1 MPQDDNEEMQTMKL
15 KTLVLAAGAAAVGYV
30 LGTKAGRAQFE
41 QLKAKADELAHDPR
55 VRSGVSS
62 IAGEVK
68 NHADK
73 LPDPVAGAVRAAADA
88 VQSAT
93 TDDPQVDDRD
103 RRLSDRPAV
112 QGGTLDGRRR
122 RQRRAS
128 TARLVEHSGRRRCQS
143 CCWTTRRPR

>member
-1 MPQDDNEEMQTMKL
+1 MKL
-15 KTLVLAAGAAAVGYV
+15 KTLVVAAGAAAVGYV

-41 QLKAKADELAHDPR
+41 QLKAKADEFAHDPR

-93 TDDPQVDDRD
+93 TDEPQVGQ
-103 RRLSDRPAV
+103 RPAGV
-112 QGGTLDGRRR
+112 
-122 RQRRAS
+122 
-128 TARLVEHSGRRRCQS
+128 
-143 CCWTTRRPR
+143 

>member
-1 MPQDDNEEMQTMKL
+1 MKL
-15 KTLVLAAGAAAVGYV
+15 KTLVVAAGAAAVGYV

-41 QLKAKADELAHDPR
+41 QLKAKADEFAHDPR

-62 IAGEVK
+62 LAGEVK

-93 TDDPQVDDRD
+93 TVEPQVEP
-103 RRLSDRPAV
+103 RP
-112 QGGTLDGRRR
+112 TDF
-122 RQRRAS
+122 
-128 TARLVEHSGRRRCQS
+128 
-143 CCWTTRRPR
+143 

>member
-1 MPQDDNEEMQTMKL
+1 MKL
-15 KTLVLAAGAAAVGYV
+15 KTLVVAAGAAAVGYV

-41 QLKAKADELAHDPR
+41 QLKAKADEFAHDPR

-93 TDDPQVDDRD
+93 TDDPQVERPD
-103 RRLSDRPAV
+103 RRLTVVRAGRERAGRALSDHGR
-112 QGGTLDGRRR
+112 LSRRR
-122 RQRRAS
+122 RHR
-128 TARLVEHSGRRRCQS
+128 GRF
-143 CCWTTRRPR
+143 RPRSA

>member
-1 MPQDDNEEMQTMKL
+1 MAGVWEQDGPGDRTERGPRICPGSVTTTGNVTTRRTTMKL

-41 QLKAKADELAHDPR
+41 QIKAKADELAHDPR

-68 NHADK
+68 KSADK

-88 VQSAT
+88 VQSAAA
-93 TDDPQVDDRD
+93 DE
-103 RRLSDRPAV
+103 RPSS
-112 QGGTLDGRRR
+112 GTP
-122 RQRRAS
+122 
-128 TARLVEHSGRRRCQS
+128 TV
-143 CCWTTRRPR
+143 

>member
-1 MPQDDNEEMQTMKL
+1 MKL
-15 KTLVLAAGAAAVGYV
+15 KTLVVAAGAAAVGYV

-73 LPDPVAGAVRAAADA
+73 LPDPVAGAVKVAADQ
-88 VQSAT
+88 VQT
-93 TDDPQVDDRD
+93 K
-103 RRLSDRPAV
+103 
-112 QGGTLDGRRR
+112 LDHHEPDQPDLR
-122 RQRRAS
+122 
-128 TARLVEHSGRRRCQS
+128 
-143 CCWTTRRPR
+143 

>member
-1 MPQDDNEEMQTMKL
+1 MKL
-15 KTLVLAAGAAAVGYV
+15 KTLVVAAGAAAVGYV

-41 QLKAKADELAHDPR
+41 QLKAKADEFAHDPR

-62 IAGEVK
+62 LAGEVK

-93 TDDPQVDDRD
+93 TDEPQVG
-103 RRLSDRPAV
+103 
-112 QGGTLDGRRR
+112 QGSAG
-122 RQRRAS
+122 
-128 TARLVEHSGRRRCQS
+128 V
-143 CCWTTRRPR
+143 

>member
-1 MPQDDNEEMQTMKL
+1 MKL
-15 KTLVLAAGAAAVGYV
+15 KTLVVAAGAAAVGYV

-41 QLKAKADELAHDPR
+41 QLKAKADEFAHDPR

-93 TDDPQVDDRD
+93 TDDPQVGE
-103 RRLSDRPAV
+103 RPAGV
-112 QGGTLDGRRR
+112 
-122 RQRRAS
+122 
-128 TARLVEHSGRRRCQS
+128 
-143 CCWTTRRPR
+143 

>member
-1 MPQDDNEEMQTMKL
+1 MKFR
-15 KTLVLAAGAAAVGYV
+15 TVVVAAGAAAVGYL

-41 QLKAKADELAHDPR
+41 QIKAKADELAHDPR

-73 LPDPVAGAVRAAADA
+73 LPDPMAGAVRAAADA

-93 TDDPQVDDRD
+93 AEEPTVNVGQSSVT
-103 RRLSDRPAV
+103 DRP
-112 QGGTLDGRRR
+112 GG
-122 RQRRAS
+122 
-128 TARLVEHSGRRRCQS
+128 V
-143 CCWTTRRPR
+143 

>member
-1 MPQDDNEEMQTMKL
+1 MKL
-15 KTLVLAAGAAAVGYV
+15 KTLVVAAGAAAVGYV

-41 QLKAKADELAHDPR
+41 QLKAKADEFAHDPR

-93 TDDPQVDDRD
+93 TDEPQV
-103 RRLSDRPAV
+103 
-112 QGGTLDGRRR
+112 G
-122 RQRRAS
+122 QRSAG
-128 TARLVEHSGRRRCQS
+128 V
-143 CCWTTRRPR
+143 

>member
-1 MPQDDNEEMQTMKL
+1 MKL
-15 KTLVLAAGAAAVGYV
+15 KTLVVAAGAAAVGYV

-41 QLKAKADELAHDPR
+41 QLKAKADEFAHDPR

-93 TDDPQVDDRD
+93 TDEPQVG
-103 RRLSDRPAV
+103 
-112 QGGTLDGRRR
+112 QGSAG
-122 RQRRAS
+122 
-128 TARLVEHSGRRRCQS
+128 V
-143 CCWTTRRPR
+143 

>member
-1 MPQDDNEEMQTMKL
+1 VRVPDWVVRVPDRGRPDSASLDCDRQDDNEGVRTMKL
-15 KTLVLAAGAAAVGYV
+15 KTLVVAAGAAAVGYV

-41 QLKAKADELAHDPR
+41 QLKAKADEFAHDPR

-62 IAGEVK
+62 FAGEVK

-93 TDDPQVDDRD
+93 TDEPQVEP
-103 RRLSDRPAV
+103 RPT
-112 QGGTLDGRRR
+112 GF
-122 RQRRAS
+122 
-128 TARLVEHSGRRRCQS
+128 
-143 CCWTTRRPR
+143 